1 MPQTKIFGF
10 SGNITRPSTT
20 RTFVDHIVGQLAI
33 KTQAVANFAPQQ
45 PTFLTPRLS
54 ADTRELRGIAI

>member
-1 MPQTKIFGF
+1 MSFV
-10 SGNITRPSTT
+10 
-20 RTFVDHIVGQLAI
+20 TFETVRHF
-33 KTQAVANFAPQQ
+33 NFAPQQ